1 MSNSEKLTEHFGRKG
16 IKVFEIVEENVIE
29 LTTFSEKPLSNYKLF
44 YPSTGSGNSKFSNK
58 FSNTLVP
65 FYGME
70 GDKDE
75 TLIKA
80 IMLRREVYDKRTL
93 FKWQV
98 DLLNNVKDHVEAELL
113 DDFHLLLDNYFN
125 TPGEMLVSIEHNE
138 GFWKDNETLRENI
151 LNLLKSYDITYTDI
165 TENIENI
172 TEKHILSSLLLF
184 GKDEEQGFYHSED
197 DKLIGNLNKKELRKN
212 WLDTVKIIEKK
223 RKDEAIEK
231 KLSNKKNKNKKNK
244 NKKNKKGGKSKK
256 YKRVKKVKNL
266 KKTKKKRV
274 L

>member
-1 MSNSEKLTEHFGRKG
+1 M
-16 IKVFEIVEENVIE
+16 E
-29 LTTFSEKPLSNYKLF
+29 LTTFSKEPLSDHKLF

-70 GDKDE
+70 DDNG

-80 IMLRREVYDKRTL
+80 IMLRSEVYAKRTL

-113 DDFHLLLDNYFN
+113 DDFQSLLDNYFN
-125 TPGEMLVSIEHNE
+125 TPGEMLVSIDHNE
-138 GFWKDNETLRENI
+138 GFWKDNETLRGI
-151 LNLLKSYDITYTDI
+151 LLELYKSKSYNITYKDI
-165 TENIENI
+165 TEED
-172 TEKHILSSLLLF
+172 ILSSLLLF

-197 DKLIGNLNKKELRKN
+197 DKLIGNLNNKELGKN
-212 WLDTVKIIEKK
+212 WLDTVRIIEQK
-223 RKDEAIEK
+223 RQHEAIEK
-231 KLSNKKNKNKKNK
+231 KLIEKKLIEKKLK
-244 NKKNKKGGKSKK
+244 EQKKQKKQKKQKGGKSKK
-256 YKRVKKVKNL
+256 YKKVKKVNKV